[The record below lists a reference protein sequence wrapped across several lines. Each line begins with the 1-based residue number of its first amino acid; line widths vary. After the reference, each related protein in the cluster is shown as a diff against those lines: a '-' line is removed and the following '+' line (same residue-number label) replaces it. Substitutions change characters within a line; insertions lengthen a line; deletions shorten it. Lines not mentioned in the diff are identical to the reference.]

1 MSDEK
6 ALQAVEDKLAE
17 HLKGE
22 KRRRYSRFTLAAF
35 GSIPWIGGFLSASS
49 AIDAEKNQGKTNE
62 FYHQWLEDHKVKII
76 KLGETI
82 NHILN
87 RLESFGDEVQERIE
101 SDEYLTLVRKG
112 FREWDK
118 ADTDEKRELI
128 RNLLS
133 NAGATKLCPDDLVRL
148 FLDWIDT
155 YHEAHFRVIKEI
167 FNHSGITRGQIWDR
181 TAGPRPREDSAEADV
196 FKLLIRDLSMGSV
209 IRQYRETNAYGNY
222 IKKSTRGKSR
232 SSSRTMKS
240 AFDDSESYELT
251 ELGSQFVHYT
261 MNDVVP
267 RINESQ
273 DGSQQDA

>member
-1 MSDEK
+1 MSDEELS
-6 ALQAVEDKLAE
+6 LQVLEDKLAA

-49 AIDAEKNQGKTNE
+49 ALDAEKEQGKINE
-62 FYHQWLEDHKVKII
+62 FHRQWLEDHKVKII
-76 KLGETI
+76 KLGEML
-82 NHILN
+82 NYILD
-87 RLESFGDEVQERIE
+87 RLEQFDDEVKDRIE

-118 ADTDEKRELI
+118 ADTDEKRNLI

-133 NAGATKLCPDDLVRL
+133 NAGATKLCSDDLIRL

-155 YHEAHFRVIKEI
+155 YHEAHFRIIREVY
-167 FNHSGITRGQIWDR
+167 NHSGITRGQIWDR

-209 IRQYRETNAYGNY
+209 IRQYRKTDASGNY
-222 IKKSTRGKSR
+222 IKKSTKGKSR
-232 SSSRTMKS
+232 SSSTVMKS
-240 AFDDSESYELT
+240 AFDDSEPYELT
-251 ELGSQFVHYT
+251 ELGRQFVHYT
-261 MNDVVP
+261 MNEVVP
-267 RINESQ
+267 RVNS
-273 DGSQQDA
+273 